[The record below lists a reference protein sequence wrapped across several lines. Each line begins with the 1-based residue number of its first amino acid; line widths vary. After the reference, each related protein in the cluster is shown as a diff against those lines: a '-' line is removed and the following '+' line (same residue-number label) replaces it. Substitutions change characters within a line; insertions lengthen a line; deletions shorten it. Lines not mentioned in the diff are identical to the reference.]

1 MRFKALLMQNFFLFF
16 SLLILSFGFA
26 QKNSNVVY
34 FPQEQLIL
42 PECVHEVDK
51 NSCLRHFFSSRIKN
65 ILEDDVNLLKIEKD
79 TITVS
84 IYFDV
89 LDNGTINT
97 KSKSVFITD
106 SVLRKTSGDN
116 LKTVFKDIPKFEITN
131 RKPVKFTSKHK
142 LYFSFVKKNGAGLN
156 ILESEPIYTYNGG
169 IIEEPPIYP
178 GCENTAID
186 NRMHCF
192 NIGVQTHL
200 KENFRYPRSAQKK
213 KIQGRVYIMFKISP
227 EGIVQ
232 DIRTRGP
239 HTILEEEARRIIRL
253 FPQCKPGLRN
263 GKPVPT
269 PFSIP
274 IAFKL
279 GRK

>member
-1 MRFKALLMQNFFLFF
+1 MMRIRFLFF
-16 SLLILSFGFA
+16 FLLSLNFGFA
-26 QKNSNVVY
+26 QNDSDAIY

-42 PECVHEVDK
+42 PECANEADK
-51 NSCLRHFFSSRIKN
+51 NLCLKHFFGSRIEN
-65 ILEDDVNLLKIEKD
+65 ILEEDVNLSKAEKD
-79 TITVS
+79 TIKVS

-89 LDNGTINT
+89 LDNGEIND

-116 LKTVFKDIPKFEITN
+116 LETIFNSISNFEIIN
-131 RKPVKFTSKHK
+131 RKPDKYSSKHQ
-142 LYFSFVKKNGAGLN
+142 LYFSFLRENGTGLN
-156 ILESEPIYTYNGG
+156 ILESEPNLTYSGG

-178 GCENTAID
+178 GCENIAIK
-186 NRMHCF
+186 NRIQCF
-192 NIGVQTHL
+192 NIGIQTHL
-200 KENFRYPRSAQKK
+200 KENFRYPRMAQKK
-213 KIQGRVYIMFKISP
+213 KIQGRVFIMFKISP

-239 HTILEEEARRIIRL
+239 HIILEQEARRIIRL
-253 FPQCKPGLRN
+253 FPKCKPGLRN
-263 GKPVPT
+263 GKPVST

-274 IAFKL
+274 ITFKL